1 MIDSLVVNVSRIV
14 VLNLVKQNGSQDS
27 SLVILSLQSC
37 DLTVLVVNL
46 EQIRLK
52 TWTIAENGVGRLTML
67 PTFKSI
73 IFLR

>member
-1 MIDSLVVNVSRIV
+1 MIDSLVVLVSRIV

-52 TWTIAENGVGRLTML
+52 TLTIAENGVGRLTML